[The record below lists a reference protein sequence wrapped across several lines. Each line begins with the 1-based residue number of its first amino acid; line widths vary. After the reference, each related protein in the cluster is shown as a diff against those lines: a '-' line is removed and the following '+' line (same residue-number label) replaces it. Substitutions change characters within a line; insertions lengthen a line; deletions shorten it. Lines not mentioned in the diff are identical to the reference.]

1 MLSEEVEGKL
11 MASQT
16 NKGTSF
22 VKQAGILA
30 MAGIICRIIG
40 LLYRSPL
47 TGIIGETGN
56 GFYAPAYRIYQMILL
71 ISSYSIPSAVSKV
84 ISQRLAVRQYKN
96 AQRIFRC
103 SIIYVMIVGG
113 VASLFAFL
121 FADLLSPGKAAMV
134 LRMLAPTIFFSGLL
148 GVLRGY
154 FQATRT
160 MVPTSLSQIIEQIL
174 NAVVSIGAAF
184 LLMKIFA
191 ETDDKTRAAWGAVG
205 SALGTGIGVL
215 VALLFM
221 FLLYQANRQVILKR
235 VERDTTAN
243 VLTDKQIFGIILSMV
258 TPVILSTFA
267 YNASAL
273 INQTLY
279 LQVSEKFHG
288 ERLDDILII
297 NGIYDTQAVGLS
309 NIPIAIASAM
319 AAAIL
324 PSIAG
329 SFEKRKIKDVN
340 GKIHTAIKTIMFIAI
355 PAAVGM
361 SVLARPIVW
370 LLYPTTA
377 ESSIDMGG
385 ALLAALGASIVFY
398 SLSTLSN
405 AILQAVGKA
414 TKPVTNACIALAV
427 QTAIAAILLF
437 ATELGIYC
445 LPIAVTVYSLMMCI
459 LNGIT
464 VRKATGYR
472 QEWIDTFLLP
482 FWAAVV
488 MGVVVAGVYYGL
500 MHILKDGYLNNA
512 VSLCLSV
519 VLGMLVYFAAVL
531 RFGAMKKSDLQAIP
545 GGRTLVRLAVKLH
558 LLKK

>member
-1 MLSEEVEGKL
+1 MT
-11 MASQT
+11 SQT
-16 NKGTSF
+16 KKGNSF

-84 ISQRLAVRQYKN
+84 ISQRLAVHQYKN

-103 SIIYVMIVGG
+103 SLIYVMIVGG
-113 VASLFAFL
+113 AASVFAFV

-154 FQATRT
+154 FQATKT
-160 MVPTSLSQIIEQIL
+160 MVPTSISQIMEQIL

-191 ETDDKTRAAWGAVG
+191 DTDDKTRAAWGAVG

-215 VALLFM
+215 TALAFM
-221 FLLYQANRQVILKR
+221 FLLYEMNKKVILDR
-235 VERDTTAN
+235 VKRDTTPN
-243 VLTDKQIFGIILSMV
+243 VLTDKQIFRIILSMV

-279 LQVSEKFHG
+279 LQVMEKYHG

-329 SFEKRKIKDVN
+329 TFEKRKVKEVN
-340 GKIHTAIKTIMFIAI
+340 GKIHTAIKTIMFIVI

-361 SVLARPIVW
+361 MVLARPIVW
-370 LLYPTTA
+370 LLYPTA

-385 ALLAALGASIVFY
+385 ALLAALGLSIVFY

-427 QTAIAAILLF
+427 QTAIAAVLLF
-437 ATELGIYC
+437 VTNWGIYC

-464 VRKATGYR
+464 VKKATGYR
-472 QEWIDTFLLP
+472 QEWVNTFLLP

-500 MHILKDGYLNNA
+500 MQVLEDGWMTNA
-512 VSLCLSV
+512 VSIAAAV
-519 VLGMLVYFAAVL
+519 VLGMLVYFAAAL
-531 RFGAMKKSDLQAIP
+531 KFGAMKKNELQAMP
-545 GGRTLVRLAVKLH
+545 GGRTMVVLAQRMH